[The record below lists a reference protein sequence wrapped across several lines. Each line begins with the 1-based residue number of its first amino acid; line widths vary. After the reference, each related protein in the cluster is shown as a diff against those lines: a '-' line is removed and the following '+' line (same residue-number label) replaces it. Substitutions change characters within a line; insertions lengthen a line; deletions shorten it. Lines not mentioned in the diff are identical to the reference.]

1 MPPRLSDDLKEL
13 IIQWYYVEL
22 KTMEEIRDLAHCSIG
37 LVYNVICNYRDF
49 GQVRKP
55 TTSRAGRPCTLTDTY
70 GIYTKKTCHANLSTE
85 SQMVLLDKIR
95 FYAQDYPCSS

>member
-37 LVYNVICNYRDF
+37 LVYNVIRNYRDF
-49 GQVRKP
+49 GQVTRTKNSREL
-55 TTSRAGRPCTLTDTY
+55 TS
-70 GIYTKKTCHANLSTE
+70 K
-85 SQMVLLDKIR
+85 
-95 FYAQDYPCSS
+95 